1 MHHALKVATRGVR
14 GARVV
19 QLCIALV
26 LAIASC
32 TRRAPRI
39 EVEPEAREPTPGLP
53 SVPAAASYVDR
64 TVWVRLGTHGTGA
77 LTLSALA
84 EFVVLTDGVAPDTVA
99 RGSARDTLL
108 VEQLDRALRLVTARG
123 ERGRWHR
130 GALVVRPASREREG
144 VRYAGTAYR
153 GALRLSP
160 TAAGVLVV
168 NVVAVEAYLRGVVPL
183 EIGTR
188 LPGDS
193 AAIAAQAIAARSYAY
208 SRVAPGG
215 AAPGGGF
222 HLTNTVQHQV
232 YGGIPAEH
240 PVVDAAIAA
249 TRGLALLYEG
259 RVADAPYHA
268 SCGGQTATPL
278 EAWRGGSARPYLASV
293 SDTNPA
299 TGAPY
304 CDLSPRNRWTATF
317 DEPLL
322 RRAVA
327 RHVGTRAGAVS
338 LPVVRDVA
346 IQGRSESG
354 RVATLVFRTDRG
366 TVTVTAPEI
375 REALRDARDAILA
388 STYFSLDTPERRGN
402 RVTRA
407 AIEGRG
413 HGHGVGMCQW
423 GAIGRA
429 RAGQSARDILAHYY
443 AGTTVAR
450 AQ

>member
-1 MHHALKVATRGVR
+1 MRRAPVLCGALLL
-14 GARVV
+14 VV
-19 QLCIALV
+19 
-26 LAIASC
+26 ASC
-32 TRRAPRI
+32 SRRAPRI
-39 EVEPEAREPTPGLP
+39 EVAPAAREPRP
-53 SVPAAASYVDR
+53 VAPAAPVEPPVSDR
-64 TVWVRLGTHGTGA
+64 TVWVRLGTHGSGA

-84 EFVVLTDGVAPDTVA
+84 EFVVLTDGATPDTVA
-99 RGSARDTLL
+99 WGSARDTLL
-108 VEQLDRALRLVTARG
+108 VEQLDRALRIVTASG

-130 GALVVRPASREREG
+130 GALRVHPTDRRREG

-153 GALRLSP
+153 GALQLSATP
-160 TAAGVLVV
+160 AGVLVV

-208 SRVAPGG
+208 SRVAPG
-215 AAPGGGF
+215 APAPAGGF
-222 HLTNTVQHQV
+222 HVTNTVQHQV
-232 YGGIPAEH
+232 YGGMNAEH
-240 PVVDAAIAA
+240 AVVDAAVAA
-249 TRGLALLYEG
+249 TRGVVLLYDG

-268 SCGGQTATPL
+268 SCGGQTATPV
-278 EAWRGGSARPYLASV
+278 EAWRGGSARPYLVSV

-317 DEPLL
+317 DEALL

-327 RHVGTRAGAVS
+327 RHLGTRTGAVS
-338 LPVVRDVA
+338 LPVVRGVA
-346 IQGRSESG
+346 IQGRSVSG

-402 RVTRA
+402 RVTRVA
-407 AIEGRG
+407 FEGRG